1 MIIRSGRRS
10 RDRLGTITTIIHQVA
25 SFMIGPEYGS
35 WDHTLQTTYTT
46 HLELQHEGT
55 HVPYDIQHNSTRA
68 WLGWIQYRV
77 SNILRDTNMITL
89 AMPFARRHIQSFRS
103 HFSTLISRYRLDWY
117 GGRVG
122 THHRTD
128 GGYGVLP
135 RPSSPRSEDTSTMR
149 FCTIN
154 CHTDTA
160 THSVPAIIQQR
171 DAIFK
176 TTRQTVPGASPIE
189 THDEHGLH

>member
-1 MIIRSGRRS
+1 MITRSGRRS
-10 RDRLGTITTIIHQVA
+10 RDRMDTIITTIHQIA
-25 SFMIGPEYGS
+25 SFMIGPAYES
-35 WDHTLQTTYTT
+35 WDHTLQTMYTT

-103 HFSTLISRYRLDWY
+103 HFSALFSRHQLYSR
-117 GGRVG
+117 GSTIG

-128 GGYGVLP
+128 DGYGILLQ
-135 RPSSPRSEDTSTMR
+135 PSSP
-149 FCTIN
+149 
-154 CHTDTA
+154 
-160 THSVPAIIQQR
+160 
-171 DAIFK
+171 
-176 TTRQTVPGASPIE
+176 
-189 THDEHGLH
+189 